1 MGVFYMR
8 RTQANVISPHG
19 PGSSPDETPLPPL
32 VVAPKGRLFVP
43 SLGWR
48 LDAHEAVDVSFISHG
63 HSDHYGR
70 HQMGHCTFAT
80 ALILEAL
87 KNGPRKLATYPCG
100 EPHRRGDVEIT
111 LWPAGHVLGSAQLHL
126 RTPDGSALYA
136 GDVKLGGSVT
146 APPAETP
153 RADLLILEGT
163 YGDPKYRHASLE
175 EAQDQ
180 AVEFATLC
188 VQKGLFPVFLVMGRV
203 GKAQDLLLTLGE
215 AGLEGC
221 LHDSIY
227 NVSQAYAR
235 SGVNLPPFHLWKQ
248 GSPPAGDYLVLT
260 ASYWDWCKGD
270 LKVPNVR
277 TAFLSGWAGEGG
289 TLFDRYIAW
298 SDHSDLPELL
308 RFVERVNPREVW
320 TFADRGRFAAELKR
334 RGFTARSLDI

>member
-1 MGVFYMR
+1 MVS
-8 RTQANVISPHG
+8 VHG
-19 PGSSPDETPLPPL
+19 PGSSLDEAPLPPL
-32 VVAPKGRLFVP
+32 VVAPKGHLFVP
-43 SLGWR
+43 ALGWR
-48 LDAHEAVDVSFISHG
+48 LDAQEAVDVSFISHG
-63 HSDHYGR
+63 HADHYAR
-70 HQMGHCTFAT
+70 HQTGHCTFAT

-87 KNGPRKLATYPCG
+87 KNGPRKLATYACG
-100 EPHRRGDVEIT
+100 EPHQRGDVEIT
-111 LWPAGHVLGSAQLHL
+111 LWPSGHVLGSAQLHL

-180 AVEFATLC
+180 VVEFATQC
-188 VQKGLFPVFLVMGRV
+188 VQKDLFPVFLVMGRV
-203 GKAQDLLLTLGE
+203 GKAQDVLLTLGE

-221 LHDSIY
+221 LHESIY

-235 SGVNLPPFHLWKQ
+235 AGVNLPPFHLWKP

-270 LKVPNVR
+270 LKVPHVR

-289 TLFDRYIAW
+289 TLFDKYIAW

-320 TFADRGRFAAELKR
+320 TFADCGVFAALLKR
-334 RGFTARSLDI
+334 QGLPARSLDAA